1 MAASSP
7 RERGRR
13 VGPGQDPDVAALIR
27 ATYDTLAVEETIADV
42 AMPFFILKKYSAAT
56 IAPVARPSAAETK
69 GRRRAIDVV
78 LDRRLFALDAD
89 RHDAFMHALD
99 HPPAPGPK
107 LSSWRR
113 PRHGRSKRRGNL
125 SALAPQ
131 SHDRQDALLAVAR
144 RQIVGR
150 LSDLSAVGRRRKPNP
165 PSILP
170 PILQS
175 ADYAM
180 LTRPTGFRPLRRK
193 SVETPLPIAP
203 KRD

>member
-7 RERGRR
+7 RERGRPR
-13 VGPGQDPDVAALIR
+13 QDPDVAALIR
-27 ATYDTLAVEETIADV
+27 ATYDTLAAEETIADV

-131 SHDRQDALLAVAR
+131 SHDRQDALPAVAR
-144 RQIVGR
+144 RQILGR
-150 LSDLSAVGRRRKPNP
+150 LSDLSAVGRRRQPNP

-170 PILQS
+170 PVLQS
-175 ADYAM
+175 AGYAT
-180 LTRPTGFRPLRRK
+180 LTRPTGFGPC
-193 SVETPLPIAP
+193 VEKASRTPLPIAP